1 MVLAYATIALLV
13 STGLGV
19 LMFRTGLQYE
29 QRSRKNNLIVSA
41 RSCVSQMD
49 DRLSSMDAILYY
61 ILSDA
66 SMLESITLLG
76 RAADGELPSAYVR
89 NAETTIRVGISTDY
103 IMKNSYRT
111 VFFNQGGFLA
121 SSAVAGGSEGYSS
134 NQRLID
140 NFRLEDIGYL
150 QPAADAGGR
159 SVIVAGH
166 TDPWGAFTGGEQVFS
181 LMKAIQGY
189 KMGFLEVQSRLDLL
203 SRLELSDPDTDYV
216 IIVNSDELLYE
227 SRPSAEGQNTG
238 NYLDI
243 LEKLEEGKVRTE
255 DGILYAGASS
265 QEFDLKVLTFKKQ
278 AMFYGERRSIFL
290 TSFLAALIMF
300 AIALAAIIALSSILT
315 KPVRQLQ
322 KIVEDTSIENLQEM
336 QYLESAQGGLDEF
349 KELTKAYRLMTE
361 RLDQALKKEKRSAM
375 LQLQA
380 QFDTLQTQVNPHFI
394 YNVLNIISSR
404 AVMADDE
411 VICEMCGS
419 LGNML
424 RYSTNNRQRYAK
436 VEEELEYLR
445 NYFYLLKSRYDSR
458 LQVTISIDEATAG
471 RVIPKMTLQQ
481 IVENSVKHGFHDTD
495 VNMEI
500 TLIGKMEKDCW
511 TILVRDNG
519 AGVSEEKLAGIQQKL
534 QAVRMDYQDL
544 EVPTE
549 TEIGGMGLTNTY
561 ARCLLLFGNDLIF
574 RLHNR
579 EDDPGFEVVIGQQ
592 LHPEPRVQQGSVHG
606 SDAGQEMSE

>member
-1 MVLAYATIALLV
+1 
-13 STGLGV
+13 
-19 LMFRTGLQYE
+19 MFRTGLQYE
-29 QRSRKNNLIVSA
+29 QRSRKNNLMVSA

-49 DRLSSMDAILYY
+49 DRLSSMNAILYY
-61 ILSDA
+61 ILSEQ

-76 RAADGELPSAYVR
+76 RAADGELPSAYMR

-121 SSAVAGGSEGYSS
+121 SSAVAGDREGNPT

-140 NFRLEDIGYL
+140 DFRLEEIGYL
-150 QPAADAGGR
+150 QPVIDAGGR

-181 LMKAIQGY
+181 LMKAVQGY
-189 KMGFLEVQSRLDLL
+189 KMGFLEVQRRMEEL
-203 SRLELSDPDTDYV
+203 SRLELSDPDTEYV

-227 SRPSAEGQNTG
+227 SRPAPEGRDTG
-238 NYLDI
+238 YYLDI
-243 LEKLEEGKVRTE
+243 LGKLEEGSVLTE
-255 DGILYAGASS
+255 NGNVYAGASS
-265 QEFDLKVLTFKKQ
+265 QEFDLKVLTSKKQ

-300 AIALAAIIALSSILT
+300 AVALAAIIAWSSVLT
-315 KPVRQLQ
+315 RPVRQLQ
-322 KIVEDTSIENLQEM
+322 KIVEETSIENLQEIQFM
-336 QYLESAQGGLDEF
+336 DSAQSGPDEF
-349 KELTKAYRLMTE
+349 KELTKSYRMMTE
-361 RLDQALKKEKRSAM
+361 RLDQALQKEKRSAM

-424 RYSTNNRQRYAK
+424 RYSKNNRQRYAK

-445 NYFYLLKSRYDSR
+445 NYFYLLKSRYESR
-458 LQVTISIDEATAG
+458 LRVTISIDEATAG
-471 RVIPKMTLQQ
+471 QVIPKMTLQQ

-495 VNMEI
+495 THMEI
-500 TLIGKMEKDCW
+500 ALVGKMEKDRW

-519 AGVSEEKLAGIQQKL
+519 AGMTQERLEEVRQKL
-534 QAVRMDYQDL
+534 HAVRMDYQDL

-561 ARCLLLFGNDLIF
+561 ARCLLLFREDLIF
-574 RLHNR
+574 SLRNR
-579 EDDPGFEVVIGQQ
+579 EDAPGFEVVIGQK
-592 LHPEPRVQQGSVHG
+592 LHSAPQDTQSSGHGGSTG
-606 SDAGQEMSE
+606 REISE

>member
-1 MVLAYATIALLV
+1 MKYRTRMVLAYATIALLV
-13 STGLGV
+13 SLGLG
-19 LMFRTGLQYE
+19 LMMYRTSLQYE
-29 QRSRKNNLIVSA
+29 QRSQKNNLLMSA

-49 DRLSSMDAILYY
+49 TRLGSMNAIMYY

-76 RAADGELPSAYVR
+76 RASDGKVPRSYTR
-89 NAETTIRVGISTDY
+89 NAETTIQVGISTDY

-121 SSAVAGGSEGYSS
+121 SSAVASDHQEYSN

-140 NFRLEDIGYL
+140 SFRLEEISYL
-150 QPAADAGGR
+150 PSVTEAGGR
-159 SVIVAGH
+159 SVIVTGH
-166 TDPWGAFTGGEQVFS
+166 TDPWGAFTGGAAVYS
-181 LMKAIQGY
+181 MMKALQGY
-189 KMGFLEVQSRLDLL
+189 KMGFLEVQNRLDSL
-203 SRLELSDPDTDYV
+203 SELELSDPDTGCV
-216 IIVNSDELLYE
+216 ILVNDNELLYE
-227 SRPSAEGQNTG
+227 NGSWTQENDAEDPAVILERIPQGDVLTQKGITYACASSAEFPLT
-238 NYLDI
+238 
-243 LEKLEEGKVRTE
+243 
-255 DGILYAGASS
+255 
-265 QEFDLKVLTFKKQ
+265 VLTCRKAALFSGGK
-278 AMFYGERRSIFL
+278 RNIFL
-290 TSFLAALIMF
+290 TSVLAALIMF
-300 AIALAAIIALSSILT
+300 SVSLAAVFIWSAVLT

-322 KIVEDTSIENLQEM
+322 QMVEETNIENLQDIRH
-336 QYLESAQGGLDEF
+336 LGSAESGLDEF
-349 KELTKAYRLMTE
+349 KELTKSYRTMTE
-361 RLDQALKKEKRSAM
+361 RLDQALRNEKRSAM

-424 RYSTNNRQRYAK
+424 RYSTNNRQRHAK

-445 NYFYLLKSRYDSR
+445 NYFYLLKCRYESR
-458 LQVTISIDEATAG
+458 LQVTISIDEATSG
-471 RVIPKMTLQQ
+471 QVIPKMTLQQ
-481 IVENSVKHGFHDTD
+481 IVENAVKHGFHDTD
-495 VNMEI
+495 VHMEI
-500 TLIGKMEKDCW
+500 TLVGKMEKNRW

-519 AGVSEEKLAGIQQKL
+519 VGMSEEKLSEIRQKL
-534 QAVRMDYQDL
+534 QTVRMDYHDL

-574 RLHNR
+574 ELRNR
-579 EDDPGFEVVIGQQ
+579 EDAAGFEVVIGQY
-592 LHPEPRVQQGSVHG
+592 LE
-606 SDAGQEMSE
+606 